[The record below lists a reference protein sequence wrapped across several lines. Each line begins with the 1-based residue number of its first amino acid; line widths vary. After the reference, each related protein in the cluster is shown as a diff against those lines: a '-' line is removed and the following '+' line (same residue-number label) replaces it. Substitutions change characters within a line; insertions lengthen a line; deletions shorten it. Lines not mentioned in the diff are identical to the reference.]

1 MTEDLSINRTNVV
14 LSCIIGLEP
23 PVVEYLNSLNGEQ
36 FTKAD
41 MAALATASGTE
52 PYSMRDLD
60 EPIPPSEMV
69 IPEDYESYLAGHSK
83 ISTSYATD
91 WPLPDAENRFGEHHP
106 FGMTSNSCPLLH
118 GAAHGEPE
126 YVPLMFDFIGEI
138 GERHREGERRNK
150 LGQEDAVVHG
160 QPTESMLDLYKRGR
174 ERKGYV
180 DDDEEEWKADKI
192 DELSNRF
199 GLLPYLFGLEWNS
212 EDQRDAFFDTMTTL
226 SSSESADSAEAR
238 TAMNDFQRK
247 AGITWDRAL
256 RNWRDRFTPV
266 KAWWMRPSDQHGPT
280 SSGEN
285 PITSPYVDGDESH
298 NYHWW
303 EPFQVWGGVGRD
315 DESLYSML
323 SQSYPKIFNEGWFGR
338 FLTDEV
344 EVAGPHMLSGSH
356 FPAANS
362 NPGYESTLSRPS
374 TNLTFERQQSNWR
387 HVANGH
393 QDHASEP
400 QEGMMS
406 IPSDALQMSKLGQNV
421 RSISEMGTPRTGRLR
436 EQHPNSTN
444 MYHDLHNRHYLN
456 SDKAMTGVM
465 GELAAKIAKEHG
477 IEHLVSNG
485 SDINQN
491 TITAGNR
498 AQLAQA
504 TNELLMRKKGVWP
517 ESIDIPMVGSEGGLT
532 TEAGKLGPVHPTS
545 EAIVPPIFNTG
556 NTDAWSHDM
565 PATLGY
571 RWDRDSEDMVFSVKD
586 EPFTIAQ
593 RTPHAGFHSKIDPNF
608 ASKTMTSKR
617 REINALSNHPY
628 GYTSLSFDL
637 HKSDDDYEPTGV
649 FESLIEPGHILR
661 DLDDI
666 NGLKGFSGEW
676 VVQKKPKGKHVLV
689 KKTGKSVEPMS
700 LPSKV
705 KKSLKDTIKGD
716 MILDAYVD
724 GDVLTVVD
732 LLVHKDTDMHM
743 EPLSDRVDVLR
754 TLYQSTDYVHFPSPN
769 SCVTTDEDGLIK
781 TIANFDRSNLLI
793 RDAHSAFMKGKE
805 VHPKW
810 ILYAQDEISKNIPLP
825 PLPELSIRGSD
836 IILEYPSIYQ
846 PVVVKTETDEGGI
859 FISEYEGLPHLIKQ
873 AQTQVGLWSPVVA
886 LFMKEGSGTGG
897 SAGTFTSGDVG
908 GGSKALYSIPSSRK
922 RPVKRKSLDKAPE
935 VITDEEDDDDDIVS
949 TIMTRARKAITD
961 DDKALSEEDLIANVD
976 GLRSEHLKR
985 FAGEYGLEQT
995 EDGLWTV
1002 NEAIDNDVIE
1012 EPDEI
1017 EKFAWPRMNRASPD
1031 GGAWSGMQADITMP
1045 TGPTEITDEE
1055 NTTFADPR
1063 KDRVESDVTQMF
1075 KPMQIRI
1082 ETEDGDAILEIK
1094 NDKAVVRFPRK
1105 EKGHEEAEK
1114 DVLPAI
1120 RDDEVLL

>member
-14 LSCIIGLEP
+14 LSCINGLEP
-23 PVVEYLNSLNGEQ
+23 PVVEYLDSLDGEQ

-41 MAALATASGTE
+41 MAALATASGIE
-52 PYSMRDLD
+52 PYSMRDLN

-69 IPEDYESYLAGHSK
+69 IPEDFQSYLAGHSR
-83 ISTSYATD
+83 ISTSYGTD
-91 WPLPDAENRFGEHHP
+91 WPMADADNRFGEHHP

-126 YVPLMFDFIGEI
+126 YVPLLFDFIGEI
-138 GERHREGERRNK
+138 AEHHRDIERQNK
-150 LGQEDAVVHG
+150 LHHDDISLYG
-160 QPTESMLDLYKRGR
+160 QPVESMLDLYKRGQ
-174 ERKGYV
+174 ERSGY
-180 DDDEEEWKADKI
+180 DNEDEWKEAKT
-192 DELSNRF
+192 DELTNRF
-199 GLLPYLFGLEWNS
+199 GLLPYLFGLEWNT
-212 EDQRDAFFDTMTTL
+212 EEQRDAFFDNMKVMA
-226 SSSESADSAEAR
+226 SSESADSAEAR
-238 TAMNDFQRK
+238 KAMSDFQGK
-247 AGITWDRAL
+247 AGITWDRVL
-256 RNWRDRFTPV
+256 RNWRDRFTPL

-280 SSGEN
+280 SSGDDS
-285 PITSPYVDGDESH
+285 ITSPYVGDEQGH

-315 DESLYSML
+315 SESLYSLL
-323 SQSYPKIFNEGWFGR
+323 SQSYPELFNEGWFGR
-338 FLTDEV
+338 FLTDGIEI
-344 EVAGPHMLSGSH
+344 EGPHMLSGSH

-374 TNLTFERQQSNWR
+374 TSLGFERQQSNWR

-393 QDHASEP
+393 QNHASEP
-400 QEGMMS
+400 QEGMMH
-406 IPSDALQMSKLGQNV
+406 IPSDALQMSKLGQNI

-436 EQHPNSTN
+436 ESHANSQSE
-444 MYHDLHNRHYLN
+444 YHDLHNRHYLN
-456 SDKAMTGVM
+456 SDKAMTDVA
-465 GELAAKIAKEHG
+465 GEMAAKIAKEHG

-491 TITAGNR
+491 TIAAGNR
-498 AQLAQA
+498 AQLAA
-504 TNELLMRKKGVWP
+504 AANYRLMRKNGVSS
-517 ESIDIPMVGSEGGLT
+517 ESIDIPMVSSKGGLT

-565 PATLGY
+565 PATLAW
-571 RWDRDSEDMVFSVKD
+571 RWDRDLDDVSFSVKD

-593 RTPHAGFHSKIDPNF
+593 RTPHAGFHSKIDPDF
-608 ASKTMTSKR
+608 ASKQVTNKQ
-617 REINALSNHPY
+617 REINALSSHPY
-628 GYTSLSFDL
+628 GYTSLTFDL

-716 MILDAYVD
+716 MILDGYVD

-754 TLYQSTDYVHFPSPN
+754 TLYQSTDNVHFPSPN
-769 SCVTTDEDGLIK
+769 SCVTTDEDGLMK
-781 TIANFDRSNLLI
+781 TIANLDRSDLLI

-810 ILYAQDEISKNIPLP
+810 ILYAQDEISKQIPLP

-846 PVVVKTETDEGGI
+846 PVVVKTEVDESGV
-859 FISEYEGLPHLIKQ
+859 FISDYEGLPHLVKQ
-873 AQTQVGLWSPVVA
+873 AQTQFGIWSPVAA
-886 LFMKEGSGTGG
+886 LFMKEGGVAAGGSSGTFG
-897 SAGTFTSGDVG
+897 SGDVG
-908 GGSKALYSIPSSRK
+908 GGSKALHSIPSARK
-922 RPVKRKSLDKAPE
+922 RPLRRKSLDKAPE
-935 VITDEEDDDDDIVS
+935 VTTDEEDDDDDIVS
-949 TIMTRARKAITD
+949 TIMRRARKAITD
-961 DDKALSEEDLIANVD
+961 DDKALTEEDLIANVD

-1002 NEAIDNDVIE
+1002 NEAIDDDVIE

-1017 EKFAWPRMNRASPD
+1017 EKFAFPRMNRASPD

-1045 TGPTEITDEE
+1045 TGPTEITDDE
-1055 NTTFADPR
+1055 NTTFGDP
-1063 KDRVESDVTQMF
+1063 KEGEEQTDVTDLF

-1082 ETEDGDAILEIK
+1082 QTEDGDAILEVTENRAI
-1094 NDKAVVRFPRK
+1094 VRFPRK
-1105 EKGHEEAEK
+1105 ERGYEETERDVEPAVRDD
-1114 DVLPAI
+1114 DVL
-1120 RDDEVLL
+1120 L